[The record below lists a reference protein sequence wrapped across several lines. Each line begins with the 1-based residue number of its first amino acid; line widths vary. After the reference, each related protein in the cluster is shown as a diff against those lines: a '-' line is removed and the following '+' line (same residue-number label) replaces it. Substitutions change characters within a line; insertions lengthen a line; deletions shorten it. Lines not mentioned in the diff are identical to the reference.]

1 MPQKKKTA
9 KPEKTAVTR
18 GFKGF
23 DKDLKCRGMRYEVG
37 KTFTAE
43 GEPSLCENGLHFCEH
58 PFHVWDYYGPATSRF
73 CAVESDSVNPENACD
88 DTKRVASSLRVCA
101 EIGIPGMVKAGIEYI
116 RNLVHHCASTGSNA
130 HCVSTGDA
138 AHCASTGR
146 NAHCVSTGD
155 YAHCAS
161 TGFAAHCAS
170 TGFAAHCV
178 STGDAA
184 HCASTG
190 SNAHCVS
197 TGRNAHCVSTG
208 DYAHCA
214 TKGKNSISAAIGR
227 EGRAMASIGGWVVLS
242 EYDDDWNI
250 VCVRAAAVN
259 GQEGIKP
266 DTWYALRGGE
276 FVQVEGEE

>member
-73 CAVESDSVNPENACD
+73 CAVESDSVNPEKACD

-116 RNLVHHCASTGSNA
+116 RNLVHHCVSTGFAA
-130 HCVSTGDA
+130 HCVSTGDD
-138 AHCASTGR
+138 AHCASTG
-146 NAHCVSTGD
+146 D
-155 YAHCAS
+155 D
-161 TGFAAHCAS
+161 AHCAS

-178 STGDAA
+178 STGDDA

-190 SNAHCVS
+190 DDAHCAS
-197 TGRNAHCVSTG
+197 TGN
-208 DYAHCA
+208 YAHCA
-214 TKGKNSISAAIGR
+214 TNGKNSISAAIGR